1 MKFHFRYFL
10 HSFVKLEEDLVTFLG
25 RSWSHFGWRKFHN
38 GHKCSRY
45 RKRTKPHCQNSQ
57 SPIVVPTHLFSLTF
71 MPPHLHSHTMH
82 TLPPHT
88 HTWHTPLPSASP
100 PQDRAVGSGLQSA
113 SAKRGRG
120 LQSLPVAASHT
131 AGGASWE
138 SEPAHWDCRPWRESR
153 GAASLMVRGGG
164 GEEGGRRG
172 GEGEMR
178 QSESES
184 KNTNSEAVW
193 L

>member
-1 MKFHFRYFL
+1 MKFHLRYLL

-45 RKRTKPHCQNSQ
+45 RKRTKTTLLKSSVLYSSSNRLVLPYIHPSTSALSHNAH
-57 SPIVVPTHLFSLTF
+57 PPT
-71 MPPHLHSHTMH
+71 
-82 TLPPHT
+82 PHT

-113 SAKRGRG
+113 SAKRGRES
-120 LQSLPVAASHT
+120 QSLPVAALHT

-164 GEEGGRRG
+164 GNAT
-172 GEGEMR
+172 
-178 QSESES
+178 
-184 KNTNSEAVW
+184 K
-193 L
+193 